1 MLHLLNPSILP
12 GFSFSWVQIVSHRFF
27 FPKLIQSDRKLLWI
41 VCKRL
46 LVDLLE
52 FLNPYLTRVP
62 LSNTIR
68 IFYKAALRIM
78 LVLVHDFPEFLCEY
92 HFDLVNVVPY
102 SCVQLR
108 NLILSAF
115 PQDMKLPDPFTPNLK
130 VDLLPEINQSPTIL
144 SDYTSSL
151 VQLNLLEQLDTYLET
166 RSPQSFLSGLSGRFL
181 SESSNTEAKYDIKA
195 ISSLVLYMGIKA
207 ISNSKAKINIPD
219 GISNAPLDIF
229 QSLADD
235 MDSESMNFI
244 IEPRSL
250 LPF

>member
-1 MLHLLNPSILP
+1 MLNPSLVP
-12 GFSFSWVQIVSHRFF
+12 GFSFSWVQIISHRFF
-27 FPKLIQSDRKLLWI
+27 LPRLVQSERRALWS

-52 FLNPYLTRVP
+52 FLNPYLLRVP

-78 LVLVHDFPEFLCEY
+78 LVLVHDFPEFLCDY
-92 HFDLVNVVPY
+92 HFELVNAIPY

-130 VDLLPEINQSPTIL
+130 VDLLPEINQSPNVL
-144 SDYTSSL
+144 SDYTSHL
-151 VQLNLLEQLDTYLET
+151 ARLNLVENLDIYLET
-166 RSPQSFLSGLSGRFL
+166 RGPQSFLTGLSHSFL
-181 SESSNTEAKYDIKA
+181 IEGSNGSSPKYDIKA
-195 ISSLVLYMGIKA
+195 INSLVLYTGVKA
-207 ISNSKAKINIPD
+207 IANSKSKTSLPE

-229 QSLADD
+229 QQLSNV
-235 MDSESMNFI
+235 MDSESK
-244 IEPRSL
+244 
-250 LPF
+250 